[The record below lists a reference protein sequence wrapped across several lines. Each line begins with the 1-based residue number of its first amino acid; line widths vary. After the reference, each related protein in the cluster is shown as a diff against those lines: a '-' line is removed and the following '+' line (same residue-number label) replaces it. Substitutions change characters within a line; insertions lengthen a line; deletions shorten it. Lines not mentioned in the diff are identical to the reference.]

1 MQNPTRG
8 GQTTSIENSEGL
20 ENIKRLVQ
28 KAKKGDGQ
36 RYKAARFL
44 GMLAKDNQ
52 IKANIPEKDR
62 SMFNCEKYQYLLQ
75 SPFIISQ
82 KCCDEMK
89 KKPLHRYEKRKK
101 PILGTMAEESRMR
114 TQKWIQNGCNA
125 FNTTHPKSNP
135 MSFWTEN
142 DVLTYIH
149 NNHLPIAE
157 AYGDVV
163 VKGTENGQIAIE
175 DVLQDYRDCQFCTT
189 KCKRTGCIFCGFGI
203 TQDLNRFVN
212 LNKEEPLLC
221 DYVMRGGAFD
231 TDGMWKPT
239 NDGMGYWFVLEWLN
253 VHGHLKI
260 GIPNRDKYL
269 SKYQTEE
276 TRKYLIES
284 EE

>member
-1 MQNPTRG
+1 MFSCERYQF
-8 GQTTSIENSEGL
+8 IL
-20 ENIKRLVQ
+20 
-28 KAKKGDGQ
+28 KA
-36 RYKAARFL
+36 
-44 GMLAKDNQ
+44 
-52 IKANIPEKDR
+52 
-62 SMFNCEKYQYLLQ
+62 
-75 SPFIISQ
+75 PFIVSQ

-89 KKPLHRYEKRKK
+89 KKPLHRYEKSKK

-149 NNHLPIAE
+149 KYGLEIAE

-163 VKGTENGQIAIE
+163 VKGSEDGQVAMA

-189 KCKRTGCIFCGFGI
+189 KAQRTGCVFCCFGV
-203 TQDLNRFVN
+203 THDTDRFI
-212 LNKEEPLLC
+212 LLSKEESKLC

-253 VHGHLKI
+253 VHGHYNI
-260 GIPNRDKYL
+260 GIPNREKYL
-269 SKYQTEE
+269 PENLTEE
-276 TRKYLIES
+276 TKKYLTDTEAT
-284 EE
+284 